1 MEGMFAGCKKLKEIK
16 GINNFITNKVK
27 SMEAIFYLCN
37 GLEYLDLSKW
47 NTSNLRNMKYMFNNC
62 NKLKEIKGINNFITN
77 KVESMEGIFVICNEL
92 EYLDLSNWNTSNVRN
107 MSFMFNQC
115 NKLKYLNIINFSI
128 NCSTKNMLS
137 FKKLPNFEF
146 ITKNKD
152 LSKLFTF
159 SS

>member
-1 MEGMFAGCKKLKEIK
+1 
-16 GINNFITNKVK
+16 
-27 SMEAIFYLCN
+27 
-37 GLEYLDLSKW
+37 
-47 NTSNLRNMKYMFNNC
+47 MFNNC
-62 NKLKEIKGINNFITN
+62 
-77 KVESMEGIFVICNEL
+77 SEL